1 MSHHVQLL
9 ITLSYRTGPILLIC
23 RPTATVVWFLC
34 SQITPNV
41 NKTCISKEPCG
52 HGVPVGTQ
60 VECWVWPQASF
71 WQLGPPVRARG
82 GYNAFGG
89 DRAPS
94 SGEKENSTSILRLRW
109 PCSHLCLFLIPSKWP
124 HISHSQQGATSFV
137 LSSRISRSLPV
148 ISYLIQSL
156 PDFKFENHL
165 IQAKN

>member
-82 GYNAFGG
+82 GYNSAGTVLHLAAKRRTAPASRALGG
-89 DRAPS
+89 LAVTSAYFS
-94 SGEKENSTSILRLRW
+94 SPASGHI
-109 PCSHLCLFLIPSKWP
+109 FLIPSKGP
-124 HISHSQQGATSFV
+124 HPLFYPLGSPGPS
-137 LSSRISRSLPV
+137 LSLAI
-148 ISYLIQSL
+148 
-156 PDFKFENHL
+156 
-165 IQAKN
+165 